1 MSPESLFDGLPS
13 AGAPLSDRMRPR
25 RLDEVVGQQHLVG
38 PEGFLR
44 RSIGAGSLPSMIL
57 WGPPGSG
64 KTTLA
69 RLLAREVGA
78 ELMPVS
84 AVTSG
89 VKDVRERVER
99 ARQLRDAG
107 ARAVL
112 FIDEIHRFHRG
123 QQDALLPHVEQG
135 TIVLI
140 GATTENPAHSVVSPL
155 LSRCRVL
162 SLQPLDEAQLER
174 LLARALDDSER
185 GLDASRLEV
194 PAGILS
200 RIAEEAEGDARRALD
215 TLEIAAR
222 LARAR
227 AGGAPASVADDDVR
241 QALQQRTL
249 RADRRGDAHY
259 DLASAFIKS
268 MRGSDPDAA
277 AYYLMR
283 LLEGGEDP
291 RFLARRM
298 IIFAAEDVGLAD
310 PRALQLAVSAAE
322 GFERVGLPEGSLPL
336 TEAAVYLAVAPK
348 SNAVI
353 AARDA
358 AARAAREHGS
368 LPVPNALRDAHA
380 ATSRELG
387 HGEGYRYPH
396 DEPGHHA
403 PVDYLPRALV
413 GSRFY
418 RPSDQGLEL
427 KIGERVERLRNAV
440 ARARSESRHL

>member
-1 MSPESLFDGLPS
+1 MAPESLFDSLPPP
-13 AGAPLSDRMRPR
+13 GAPLSERMRPR
-25 RLDEVVGQQHLVG
+25 RLDEVVGQDHLVG
-38 PEGFLR
+38 AEGFLR
-44 RSIGAGSLPSMIL
+44 RSVGTRRLPSLIL

-69 RLLAREVGA
+69 RLLAREIGA
-78 ELMPVS
+78 ELMPLS

-89 VKDVRERVER
+89 VKDVRECVAR

-112 FIDEIHRFHRG
+112 FVDEIHRFHRG
-123 QQDALLPHVEQG
+123 QQDALLPHVEDG
-135 TIVLI
+135 TVVLV

-162 SLQPLDEAQLER
+162 TLQPLDEGALEQLLR
-174 LLARALDDSER
+174 RALADPDR
-185 GLDASRLEV
+185 GLDAAGLEV
-194 PAGILS
+194 PDAVLT

-227 AGGAPASVADDDVR
+227 AGEEEAGIGSDDVR

-268 MRGSDPDAA
+268 LRGSDPDAA
-277 AYYLMR
+277 LYYLMR
-283 LLEGGEDP
+283 MLEGGEDP

-336 TEAAVYLAVAPK
+336 AEAALYLAVAPK
-348 SNAVI
+348 SNRVI
-353 AARDA
+353 VARDA

-368 LPVPNALRDAHA
+368 LPVPLALRDAHA
-380 ATSRELG
+380 GLSRSLG
-387 HGEGYRYPH
+387 HGRDYRYPH

-403 PVDYLPRALV
+403 PVDYLPEALA
-413 GSRFY
+413 GTRFY
-418 RPSDQGLEL
+418 EPTEEGLEARVR
-427 KIGERVERLRNAV
+427 ERLERLREAV
-440 ARARSESRHL
+440 ARARKQRL